1 MPPNLGVFLIGNQH
15 YFKRVKSPGVFL
27 KHMAVIWLIQSLSPY
42 LAKLHLSFCVWV
54 HLCHDVGSVL
64 LLLSAYAHSPV
75 GRSTKN
81 LLDLTDFFFNYTE
94 YDFLFTV
101 FLFSNVMFW
110 VLFEGLILFTYLW
123 SFKQQQRK
131 NLNKCCSMKPQQV
144 KEPLTPLDTQLC
156 GSMTS
161 LLQRTTTEML
171 ETPSREFQTEPC
183 GHESSLIWSLQTVLP
198 FCCCI
203 RDWFTAGWGT
213 MVGGGGSAAWLCWL
227 GRARVVPTEAA
238 EEHTIQCN
246 CSSQNIKKAVH
257 PNYTKLNPNSQ
268 EKCSQWPS

>member
-1 MPPNLGVFLIGNQH
+1 
-15 YFKRVKSPGVFL
+15 
-27 KHMAVIWLIQSLSPY
+27 
-42 LAKLHLSFCVWV
+42 
-54 HLCHDVGSVL
+54 
-64 LLLSAYAHSPV
+64 
-75 GRSTKN
+75 
-81 LLDLTDFFFNYTE
+81 
-94 YDFLFTV
+94 
-101 FLFSNVMFW
+101 MFW

-131 NLNKCCSMKPQQV
+131 NLNKCCSMKPQRV

-183 GHESSLIWSLQTVLP
+183 GHESSLIWSLQT
-198 FCCCI
+198 
-203 RDWFTAGWGT
+203 GWLCYR
-213 MVGGGGSAAWLCWL
+213 SAAVSGTGLRQAGERWLVGVAPQL
-227 GRARVVPTEAA
+227 GCADWDVPGLFPLRQLK
-238 EEHTIQCN
+238 EHTIHCN